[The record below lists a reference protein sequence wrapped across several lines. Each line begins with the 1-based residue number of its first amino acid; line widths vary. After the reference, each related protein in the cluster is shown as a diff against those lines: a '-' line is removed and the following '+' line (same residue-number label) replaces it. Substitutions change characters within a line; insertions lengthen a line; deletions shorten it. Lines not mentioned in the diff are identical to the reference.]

1 MTTTTSKIA
10 LGLLSAVLATA
21 LMPASAA
28 GWKVWEGHNEAAPRA
43 ILTDTSDRAGAV
55 LVCDPM
61 GKMSAIL
68 SMEAGSISDQLDVH
82 ATYKRG
88 ETALISS
95 GDNSALETTVRY
107 SPANSVIEI
116 ESHTPIPSYAANPSP
131 FRSIMP
137 GRWKL
142 FCRSRMRPSRRSQK
156 PAMRPARR
164 MPSSTSGKRAS
175 FFDLGLTRRVVA

>member
-116 ESHTPIPSYAANPSP
+116 ESHTPAARIYNSVIRGESVTVSVDHAGEMETLLP
-131 FRSIMP
+131 
-137 GRWKL
+137 
-142 FCRSRMRPSRRSQK
+142 K
-156 PAMRPARR
+156 PDEAFKAFAKTCNAAR
-164 MPSSTSGKRAS
+164 KAN
-175 FFDLGLTRRVVA
+175 AK